1 MIEVKNIKR
10 FYKLGEEVVKAVN
23 DVSFTIEEGKFVALL
38 GPSGS
43 GKSTIMHL
51 LGGLEDPEEGEII
64 VDGENIANFN
74 DKEQSAFRNKK
85 IGFIFQT
92 FNLQPSLTALENVEL
107 PLKFSG
113 IKAKERKEMAMHALE
128 DVGLK
133 KRVKHKPGELSGGER
148 QRVSIARAI
157 VNNPR
162 ILLADEPTGN
172 LDSKTGKDIMEL
184 IKKINEEKMN
194 TVILVTHDREYAKY
208 AEETIYLKDGK
219 IVDEKR

>member
-10 FYKLGEEVVKAVN
+10 FYRMGEETVKAVN
-23 DVSFTIEEGKFVALL
+23 DVSFTIGEGQFIALL

-51 LGGLEDPEEGEII
+51 LGGLEDPDEGEILI
-64 VDGENIANFN
+64 DGENIAKYS
-74 DKEQSAFRNKK
+74 DEEQATFRNKK
-85 IGFIFQT
+85 IGFIFQS

-107 PLKFSG
+107 PLKFAG
-113 IKAKERKEMAMHALE
+113 IKTKERIKLATEALKQ
-128 DVGLK
+128 VGLG
-133 KRVKHKPGELSGGER
+133 KRIKHKPSELSGGER

-172 LDSKTGKDIMEL
+172 LDSKTGEEIMKL
-184 IKKINEEKMN
+184 IKDLNEEKKN
-194 TVILVTHDREYAKY
+194 TVILVTHAKEHALYAK
-208 AEETIYLKDGK
+208 ETIYIKDGK
-219 IVDEKR
+219 IVERL